1 MNILVTGANGQM
13 GQELQRLS
21 KLGGANYI
29 FTDIEMLDITKMH
42 DVEEFI
48 KGHNIDTII
57 NCAAYTNVDR
67 AEEESDIAERINGD
81 AVRILADLAK
91 QNDIKLIHIST
102 DYVFGNNYNSPIVED
117 TPTTPLSVYGRTKAM
132 GERAIM
138 ESGCRYVII
147 RTSWLYS
154 AYGNNFVKRI
164 LELARKTNELKVVDD
179 QIGSPTYAADLA
191 LVIKEIAENELN
203 DIQGI
208 YHYSSEGA
216 ISWYTFAS
224 AIVELSN
231 APCTVYP
238 CSSQEYRT
246 AAVRPPYSVL
256 DKTKIKKELGIDI
269 PFWKDSLAECLKKIE

>member
-102 DYVFGNNYNSPIVED
+102 DYVFGYSYNSPIVED
-117 TPTTPLSVYGRTKAM
+117 TPTTPLSVYGRTKAI
-132 GERAIM
+132 GEKAII
-138 ESGCRYVII
+138 ESGCRYVIV

-154 AYGNNFVKRI
+154 AYGKNFVKRI

-191 LVIKEIAENELN
+191 IVIKEIAENELN

-231 APCTVYP
+231 TPCTIYP
-238 CSSQEYRT
+238 CSSREYRT

-269 PFWKDSLAECLKKIE
+269 PLWKDSLAECLKKIE

>member
-29 FTDIEMLDITKMH
+29 FTDIEMLDIAKMH

-138 ESGCRYVII
+138 ESGCRYVIV

-191 LVIKEIAENELN
+191 IVIKEIAENELN

-238 CSSQEYRT
+238 CNSREYRT

-269 PFWKDSLAECLKKIE
+269 PLWKDSLAECLKKIE